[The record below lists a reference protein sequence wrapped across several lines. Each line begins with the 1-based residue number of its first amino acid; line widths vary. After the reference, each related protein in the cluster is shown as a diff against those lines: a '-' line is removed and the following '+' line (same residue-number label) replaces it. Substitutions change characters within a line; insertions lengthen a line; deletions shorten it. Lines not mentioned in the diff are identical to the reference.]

1 MTEKIISINSMNKG
15 DLKNLTK
22 TQLIN
27 LILKQ
32 NAKPIPKPRTTKPVP
47 LPRKSVK
54 QMVQDYEDNIIL
66 PPLEFRDDY
75 KPVPLPRTKKP
86 VPLPRTRIEEVAKA
100 LKGYTKSFEIDIKN
114 NKDPLAQLQNTRK
127 AIENHIISLI
137 RSMKGLKFVET
148 LKVTF
153 KKTVNDKTV
162 YKTAYF
168 NSKPQIII
176 NNTEIPESLQLS
188 KQKILNMIA
197 QWISEGSG
205 WTIESVDNHY
215 LNIVQYQP
223 MKGSSY
229 IKLPQELRHHR
240 KGLINM
246 KNDDNECFRWCH
258 IRYLNPQDVH
268 PERIKK
274 IDKEYIN
281 QLDYSEIEFP
291 VTTKKYNKIEKQNEI
306 NINVFGYENKQ
317 PYPIYIS
324 KEKYEKHMELL
335 LITEDE
341 NKHYVLIKDFNRFMY
356 NQTKHEHKKHFCMHC
371 LQCFSS
377 EEVLNNHKNNCIQVN
392 GEQAIKMPDKNNN
405 TLKFNNFHKQQPV
418 PFVIYADFEAI
429 TEKISGCQPNNNKSF
444 TDAYQKHTD
453 CGFGYKVV
461 CCYDDKYSQPL
472 KIYRGE
478 KAVYTFLEYMLD
490 EVKYCKKI
498 VKQQFNKPLKMTK
511 EDEDKFKIADEC
523 HICNNK
529 YTDED
534 IRVRDH
540 CHITGKYRGS
550 AHQECNLKLRVN
562 PEEVKIPVI
571 FHNLRG
577 YDSHFIMQEIG
588 AIVKDYEYTNNKGQK
603 CQMNINAI
611 PNNMEKYMAFM
622 LGNHLTFIDSF
633 QFMMSSLEKL
643 VTNITK
649 CGKCNTCK
657 PDKCMKL
664 NINYKNKTLQH
675 KTSLPC
681 NECKNCKNIDED
693 CINPK
698 YDKLKYT
705 SKMFK
710 DKKLDLMARKGVYPY
725 DYMDSFEKF
734 NSPLPKKEEFF
745 SILNNKHIS
754 NEDYEHAKNIWNTFN
769 LKNMGEYH
777 DLYLKSD
784 ILLLAD
790 VFENFRKTC
799 LEYYKLDPCHY
810 FTSPGLSWDA
820 MLKMTDIKLELMTDI
835 DMFQFIEKGLRGGI
849 SYIANRYGKANNKY
863 MKEYDDKAPSKYIMY
878 LDANNLYGW
887 AMSQYLPTGG
897 FRWMTQKQ
905 IDKTNLALYK
915 EDSKK
920 GLILEVDL
928 KYPNKLHNLHN
939 DYSLAPEKVKV
950 TENMLSDYCKRIAD
964 KYSISTG
971 LVHKLI
977 PTLSKKEK
985 YVLHYRNLQL
995 YIKLGLKVSKVH
1007 RVLEF
1012 DQSPWLK
1019 QYIDYNTEKRKNAK
1033 NDFEKDFFKLMNNSV
1048 FGKTMENIRKRVDVR
1063 LVTDEKKLLKLT
1075 SKPTYVSSKIFNENL
1090 VAVHKIKE
1098 TLKLNR
1104 PAYVGMCILDLS
1116 KTLMYDFHYNYIKHK
1131 YGEKAKLLFT
1141 DTDSLTYE
1149 IEAKDVYKDF
1159 FKDKDKFDNSDY
1171 PKYSPFF
1178 YKKNKKVI
1186 GKFKDEAAGFPI
1198 IEFVGLRSKMY
1209 SYMKDNQKGG
1219 KTAKG
1224 IKKNVIK
1231 NNIIHDDYKET
1242 LFNNE
1247 QMYHKMKTIRSEN
1260 HQLGSYE
1267 LNKVSLSCFDD
1278 KRYIHEDGI
1287 KSYAYGHKNIFSS

>member
-1 MTEKIISINSMNKG
+1 MTKKIISNINMNKFSLKSAINDFTKARIKQLKEMRIQPSKSQIKKIRESIAQNLKSARQEFKKSTNK
-15 DLKNLTK
+15 DLI
-22 TQLIN
+22 QLI
-27 LILKQ
+27 LSEKSEEAKQ
-32 NAKPIPKPRTTKPVP
+32 K
-47 LPRKSVK
+47 RKIK
-54 QMVQDYEDNIIL
+54 INE
-66 PPLEFRDDY
+66 
-75 KPVPLPRTKKP
+75 K
-86 VPLPRTRIEEVAKA
+86 AKA
-100 LKGYTKSFEIDIKN
+100 LKGYTKSFEIGIKN
-114 NKDPLAQLQNTRK
+114 NKDPLKQLQSTRK
-127 AIENHIISLI
+127 GIKFHIESILK
-137 RSMKGLKFVET
+137 SMKGLKFVEN

-153 KKTVNDKTV
+153 KKNSKNEIIT
-162 YKTAYF
+162 KTAYF
-168 NSKPQIII
+168 NSKPKTII
-176 NNTEIPESLQLS
+176 NKTQITEELQSS
-188 KQKILNMIA
+188 KHEILNITA

-215 LNIVQYQP
+215 LNIVQYEP

-229 IKLPQELRHHR
+229 IELPQELNNPK
-240 KGLINM
+240 KGLINL
-246 KNDDNECFRWCH
+246 KNNDNECFRWCH
-258 IRYLNPQDVH
+258 IRYLNPQDKY
-268 PERIKK
+268 PQRIKK

-281 QLDYSEIEFP
+281 KSDYSGIEFP
-291 VTTKKYNKIEKQNEI
+291 VTVKQYNKIEKQNEI

-324 KEKYEKHMELL
+324 KEKYEKHLELL
-335 LITEDE
+335 LITEDD
-341 NKHYVLIKDFNRFMY
+341 NKHYVLIKDFNRFMF
-356 NQTKHEHKKHFCMHC
+356 NQTKHEHKKHFCMYC

-377 EEVLNNHKNNCIQVN
+377 EEVLKNHKENCIQLN
-392 GEQAIKMPDKNNN
+392 GEQAIKMPDKSNN

-429 TEKISGCQPNNNKSF
+429 TEKISGCRPNNNKSF
-444 TDAYQKHTD
+444 TEAYQKHTD

-490 EVKYCKKI
+490 EVKYCKKVI
-498 VKQQFNKPLKMTK
+498 KKEFNKPLKMTK
-511 EDEDKFKIADEC
+511 ENEEEFKKAEEC
-523 HICNNK
+523 YICNKK
-529 YTDED
+529 YTNQD

-550 AHQECNLKLRVN
+550 AHQECNLQLRLN
-562 PEEVKIPVI
+562 PDKIKIPVI

-588 AIVKDYEYTNNKGQK
+588 HIVKDYEYTNKDGKK

-611 PNNMEKYMAFM
+611 PNNMEKYLAFM

-633 QFMMSSLEKL
+633 QFMGSSLEKL
-643 VTNITK
+643 VKNITK
-649 CGKCNTCK
+649 CDKCKTCK
-657 PDKCMKL
+657 PDDCMKL
-664 NINYKNKTLQH
+664 NINYKAYI
-675 KTSLPC
+675 PC
-681 NECKNCKNIDED
+681 GECQNCKNIDKD

-698 YDKLKYT
+698 YDELKYT
-705 SKMFK
+705 SKIFK
-710 DKKLDLMARKGVYPY
+710 DNKLDLMARKGVYPY

-754 NEDYEHAKNIWNTFN
+754 NEDYEHAKNVWNTFN

-784 ILLLAD
+784 ILLLVD

-820 MLKMTDIKLELMTDI
+820 MLKMTDIKLELITDI
-835 DMFQFIEKGLRGGI
+835 DMFQFIEKGMRGGI
-849 SYIANRYGKANNKY
+849 SYIANRYGKANNRY
-863 MKEYDDKAPSKYIMY
+863 MKDYNKDEPSKYIIY

-905 IDKTNLALYK
+905 IDNIDLNKYHD
-915 EDSKK
+915 ESKK

-928 KYPNKLHNLHN
+928 KYPKKLHNLHN
-939 DYSLAPEKVKV
+939 DYPLAPEKIKV
-950 TENMLSDYCKRIAD
+950 TDNMLSKYCKKISD
-964 KYSISTG
+964 KYNISTG

-977 PTLSKKEK
+977 PTLNNKEK
-985 YVLHYRNLQL
+985 YVLHYRNLKL
-995 YIKLGLKVSKVH
+995 YTKLGLEVTKYH

-1048 FGKTMENIRKRVDVR
+1048 FGKTMENLRKRVDVR

-1098 TLKLNR
+1098 TLTLNR

-1116 KTLMYDFHYNYIKHK
+1116 KTLMYDFHHNYIKEI
-1131 YGEKAKLLFT
+1131 YGNKAKLLFT

-1149 IEAKDVYKDF
+1149 IKAKDVYKDF
-1159 FKDKDKFDNSDY
+1159 FKDKKRFDNSDY
-1171 PKYSPFF
+1171 HEYSPFF
-1178 YKKNKKVI
+1178 YKTNKKVI
-1186 GKFKDEAAGFPI
+1186 GKFKDEAAGIPI
-1198 IEFVGLRSKMY
+1198 IEFIGLRSKMY
-1209 SYMKDNQKGG
+1209 SYIKENQKGG
-1219 KTAKG
+1219 KKAKG

-1231 NNIIHDDYKET
+1231 NNIKHDDYKET
-1242 LFNNE
+1242 LFDKK

-1267 LNKVSLSCFDD
+1267 LNKVSLSCFDN
-1278 KRYIHEDGI
+1278 KRYIHKDGI
-1287 KSYAYGHKNIFSS
+1287 NSYAYGHKNIINPKPTP